1 MNEEEKAK
9 LILEFTY
16 FINTHYDLVK
26 LYYNL
31 FKNGES
37 KINFNDYEIE
47 LNSTNFDK
55 IKKPKDTL
63 ITTML
68 LMYISMKQLD
78 NLDEKYIELT
88 DNEMIEIIN
97 FCDYL
102 KENRKDFINELENN

>member
-1 MNEEEKAK
+1 
-9 LILEFTY
+9 
-16 FINTHYDLVK
+16 
-26 LYYNL
+26 
-31 FKNGES
+31 
-37 KINFNDYEIE
+37 
-47 LNSTNFDK
+47 
-55 IKKPKDTL
+55 
-63 ITTML
+63 ML